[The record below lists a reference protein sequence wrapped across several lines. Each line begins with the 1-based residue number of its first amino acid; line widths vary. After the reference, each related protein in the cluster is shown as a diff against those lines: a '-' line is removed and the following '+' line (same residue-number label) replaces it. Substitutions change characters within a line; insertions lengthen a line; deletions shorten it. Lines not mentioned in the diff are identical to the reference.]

1 MRKIVKV
8 LIKSALYGDGYS
20 SIILDKGIVSL
31 GITED
36 DALERAASE
45 LKPNAKFEV
54 LDIDE
59 SNLGTTYTIQFWDT
73 YVKPTIKKCYCNC

>member
-20 SIILDKGIVSL
+20 GVISDKGIISS

-54 LDIDE
+54 LDIDV
-59 SNLGTTYTIQFWDT
+59 SNSGTTYTIQF
-73 YVKPTIKKCYCNC
+73 

>member
-36 DALERAASE
+36 DALSRAASE

-59 SNLGTTYTIQFWDT
+59 SNLGTTYTIQF
-73 YVKPTIKKCYCNC
+73 